1 MYELI
6 KFFTDIF
13 LKLYSICNVQFFSD
27 FPLGFIDL
35 SIICLV
41 ISFMFKFAFGGFK
54 EIEVQGN
61 HFNNFISSRSMSN
74 LERKAEIRKEKRDSR
89 KLEKN
94 KTLDDIFK
102 DSM

>member
-13 LKLYSICNVQFFSD
+13 LKIYSICNVQFFSD
-27 FPLGFIDL
+27 LPLGFIDL

-61 HFNNFISSRSMSN
+61 HFNNFISSRAMSN
-74 LERKAEIRKEKRDSR
+74 LERKAEIREKKRKEQKV
-89 KLEKN
+89 
-94 KTLDDIFK
+94 K
-102 DSM
+102 DQ